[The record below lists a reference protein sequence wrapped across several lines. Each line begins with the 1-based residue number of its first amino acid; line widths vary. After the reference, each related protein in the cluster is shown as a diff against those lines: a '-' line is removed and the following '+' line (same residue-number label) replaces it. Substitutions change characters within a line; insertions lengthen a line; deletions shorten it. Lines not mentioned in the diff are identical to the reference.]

1 MVMVN
6 KKKMRT
12 TLVLDEAVVKKLRQK
27 SRGNMSKLANEILK
41 EALFQ
46 KGKSR
51 FGELKGL
58 VSAKDIIEEEAHEEL
73 CR

>member
-1 MVMVN
+1 
-6 KKKMRT
+6 MRT

-46 KGKSR
+46 KGKSM

-58 VSAKDIIEEEAHEEL
+58 VSTKDIIKEESHEEL
-73 CR
+73 YR

>member
-58 VSAKDIIEEEAHEEL
+58 VSTKDIIKEEVHEEL
-73 CR
+73 YR

>member
-1 MVMVN
+1 
-6 KKKMRT
+6 
-12 TLVLDEAVVKKLRQK
+12 
-27 SRGNMSKLANEILK
+27 MSKLANEILK

>member
-1 MVMVN
+1 
-6 KKKMRT
+6 MRT
-12 TLVLDEAVVKKLRQK
+12 TLVLDEAMVKKLRQK

-46 KGKSR
+46 KGKSM

-58 VSAKDIIEEEAHEEL
+58 VSTKDIIKEEVHEEL
-73 CR
+73 YR

>member
-12 TLVLDEAVVKKLRQK
+12 TLVLDEAMVKKLRQK

-46 KGKSR
+46 KGKSM

-58 VSAKDIIEEEAHEEL
+58 VSTKDIIKEEDHEEL
-73 CR
+73 YR